1 MGLFGKRKEED
12 LAAVAAGRAK
22 VTTADIEEVRFLVTT
37 KKRVMA
43 VKTIR
48 DRTGLDLADAK
59 AIVDEIRYGT
69 FVQPAARPVD
79 RPSGQAP
86 SLADRVRALKAS
98 GDLHQATAF
107 VVAETGMTD
116 AEAGLFVGALG

>member
-12 LAAVAAGRAK
+12 SAAVAAGRAK

-69 FVQPAARPVD
+69 FVRPPVRPVD
-79 RPSGQAP
+79 RPRGQAP

-98 GDLHQATAF
+98 GDLHQATAL

-116 AEAGLFVGALG
+116 AEAGLFVGALS